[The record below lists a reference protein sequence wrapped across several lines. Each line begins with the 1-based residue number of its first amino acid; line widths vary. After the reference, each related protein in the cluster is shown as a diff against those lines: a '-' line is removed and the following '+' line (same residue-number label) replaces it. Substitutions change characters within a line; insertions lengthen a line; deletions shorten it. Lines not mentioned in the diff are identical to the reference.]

1 MEIVSE
7 STLID
12 QIKKLSD
19 KNKEENIDQM
29 MRILMDGA
37 SQQYQYMASLLDGT
51 SAYPGEELDIFDI

>member
-29 MRILMDGA
+29 MRILIDGA
-37 SQQYQYMASLLDGT
+37 SQQYQYMASLLEG
-51 SAYPGEELDIFDI
+51 SNAYAGEEFDIFDI